1 MPLKENGLRPK
12 MRKSPEP
19 RSTVTFVWLR
29 GQDLNLGPLGYE
41 PNELPDCSTPQTD
54 INNHAHSR
62 QTKVWKCEFDVSALE
77 LAIRF
82 ERVLLRFPG
91 WLHVELA
98 GIVATYLVKKPGE
111 QPGRD
116 FEVH

>member
-1 MPLKENGLRPK
+1 
-12 MRKSPEP
+12 
-19 RSTVTFVWLR
+19 
-29 GQDLNLGPLGYE
+29 
-41 PNELPDCSTPQTD
+41 
-54 INNHAHSR
+54 
-62 QTKVWKCEFDVSALE
+62 VWKCEFDVSALE